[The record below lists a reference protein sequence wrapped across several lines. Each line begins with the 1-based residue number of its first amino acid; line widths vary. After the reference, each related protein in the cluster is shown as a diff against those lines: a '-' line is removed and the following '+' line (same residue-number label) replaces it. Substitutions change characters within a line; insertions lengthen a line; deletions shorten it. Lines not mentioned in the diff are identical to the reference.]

1 MPLLICYVLRFSTP
15 CAEWDDLAIL
25 LAGAFPGVTCHSFKW
40 TRVGRIPTSYPT
52 EPSRRLMGPAANA
65 RTDPKVY
72 VDCHEDYRISATIY
86 TNRLSKS
93 RDILTLFFYKKWTT
107 GLVFPSNCHAG
118 LDLLTPFSLSSPRRR
133 GSPSRIFI
141 YIFH

>member
-25 LAGAFPGVTCHSFKW
+25 LAGAFSPKGDHGPLSAKALSGCSPGVTCHSFKW
-40 TRVGRIPTSYPT
+40 TRVGRVPTSYPT
-52 EPSRRLMGPAANA
+52 TSTRRLMRPAANA

-86 TNRLSKS
+86 TN
-93 RDILTLFFYKKWTT
+93 
-107 GLVFPSNCHAG
+107 
-118 LDLLTPFSLSSPRRR
+118 
-133 GSPSRIFI
+133 
-141 YIFH
+141 